1 MYFGSRCKFL
11 RPEKLQKFLAN
22 RGYGSRRQVEQW
34 ISDGRV
40 RLNNSVA
47 KIGDRVSIND
57 SIFLDN
63 KKVRSR
69 ELVETH
75 IIVYNK
81 PEGLVSTT
89 KDTRGRP
96 LVFDNLPPLK
106 RGKWISVGRLDI
118 NTSGLMLFT
127 TNGELANRLMHPKY
141 SIDRKYLVRVYGK
154 VEKKNIEALK
164 KGILI
169 GDEYS
174 RFKSIEFK
182 NEVLKDQVRL
192 NNWFQVTLGSGKNRE
207 VRSLW
212 ESQGFEVSRLKRI
225 SYGPVIL
232 PSFVRPGNYSYL
244 SEKEV
249 AQLANLVNLNIAL
262 RNDLTLQKKSQR
274 NERRLRSKGSK
285 VKVR

>member
-1 MYFGSRCKFL
+1 MD
-11 RPEKLQKFLAN
+11 EKLQKFLAN
-22 RGYGSRRQVEQW
+22 RGYGSRRQIEQW

-69 ELVETH
+69 ELVGTH

-174 RFKSIEFK
+174 RFKNIEYK

>member
-1 MYFGSRCKFL
+1 MD
-11 RPEKLQKFLAN
+11 EKLQKFLAN

-47 KIGDRVSIND
+47 KIGDRVSIHD

-174 RFKSIEFK
+174 RFKNIEYK

-225 SYGPVIL
+225 SYGTVIL
-232 PSFVRPGNYSYL
+232 PSFVRPGNYTYL

>member
-1 MYFGSRCKFL
+1 MD
-11 RPEKLQKFLAN
+11 EKLQKFLAN
-22 RGYGSRRQVEQW
+22 RGYGSRRQIEQW

-47 KIGDRVSIND
+47 KVGDRVSIND

-182 NEVLKDQVRL
+182 NEFLKDQVRL

>member
-1 MYFGSRCKFL
+1 MD
-11 RPEKLQKFLAN
+11 EKLQKFLAN
-22 RGYGSRRQVEQW
+22 RGYGSRRQIEQW

-192 NNWFQVTLGSGKNRE
+192 NNWFQVTLDSGKNRE

-232 PSFVRPGNYSYL
+232 PSFVRPGNYTYL

-249 AQLANLVNLNIAL
+249 AQLANSVNLNIAL

>member
-1 MYFGSRCKFL
+1 MD
-11 RPEKLQKFLAN
+11 EKLQKFLAN

>member
-1 MYFGSRCKFL
+1 MD
-11 RPEKLQKFLAN
+11 EKLQKFLAN
-22 RGYGSRRQVEQW
+22 RGYGSRRQIEQW

-63 KKVRSR
+63 KKVQSR

-75 IIVYNK
+75 IIVFNK
-81 PEGLVSTT
+81 PEGSVSTT

-127 TNGELANRLMHPKY
+127 TNGELANRLMHPRY

-174 RFKSIEFK
+174 RFKNIEYK

>member
-1 MYFGSRCKFL
+1 MD
-11 RPEKLQKFLAN
+11 EKLQKFLAN

-141 SIDRKYLVRVYGK
+141 NIDRKYLVRVYGK

-174 RFKSIEFK
+174 RFKNIEYK

>member
-1 MYFGSRCKFL
+1 MD
-11 RPEKLQKFLAN
+11 EKLQKFLAN
-22 RGYGSRRQVEQW
+22 RGYGSRRQIEQW

-174 RFKSIEFK
+174 RFKNIEYK

-232 PSFVRPGNYSYL
+232 PSFVRPGNYIHL
-244 SEKEV
+244 SGEEV
-249 AQLANLVNLNIAL
+249 VQLANLVNLNIAL

>member
-1 MYFGSRCKFL
+1 MD
-11 RPEKLQKFLAN
+11 EKLQKFLAN

-174 RFKSIEFK
+174 RFKDIEYK

>member
-1 MYFGSRCKFL
+1 MD
-11 RPEKLQKFLAN
+11 EKLQKFLAN

-164 KGILI
+164 KGVLI

-174 RFKSIEFK
+174 RFKNIEYK

>member
-1 MYFGSRCKFL
+1 MD
-11 RPEKLQKFLAN
+11 EKLQKFLAN

-127 TNGELANRLMHPKY
+127 TNGELANRLMHPRY

-192 NNWFQVTLGSGKNRE
+192 NNWFQVTLGSGMNRE

-225 SYGPVIL
+225 SYGTVIL
-232 PSFVRPGNYSYL
+232 PSFVRPGNYTYL

>member
-1 MYFGSRCKFL
+1 MD
-11 RPEKLQKFLAN
+11 EKLQKFLAN
-22 RGYGSRRQVEQW
+22 RGYGSRRQIEQW

-174 RFKSIEFK
+174 RFKNIEYK

-249 AQLANLVNLNIAL
+249 AQLANMVNLNIAL

>member
-1 MYFGSRCKFL
+1 MD
-11 RPEKLQKFLAN
+11 EKLQKFLAN
-22 RGYGSRRQVEQW
+22 RGYGSRRQIEQW

-57 SIFLDN
+57 SIFFDN

-89 KDTRGRP
+89 KDTKGRP

-174 RFKSIEFK
+174 RFKSLEFK
-182 NEVLKDQVRL
+182 NEILKDQVRL

-232 PSFVRPGNYSYL
+232 PSFVRPGNYTYL
-244 SEKEV
+244 SEKDV

-285 VKVR
+285 VKLR

>member
-1 MYFGSRCKFL
+1 MD
-11 RPEKLQKFLAN
+11 EKLQKFLAN
-22 RGYGSRRQVEQW
+22 RGYGSRRQIEQW

-69 ELVETH
+69 DLVETH
-75 IIVYNK
+75 VIVYNK

-127 TNGELANRLMHPKY
+127 TNGELANRLMHPRY

-225 SYGPVIL
+225 SYGPMIL
-232 PSFVRPGNYSYL
+232 PSFVRPGNYTYL

>member
-1 MYFGSRCKFL
+1 MD
-11 RPEKLQKFLAN
+11 EKLQKFLAN
-22 RGYGSRRQVEQW
+22 RGYGSRRQIEQW

-89 KDTRGRP
+89 KDTKGRP

-127 TNGELANRLMHPKY
+127 TNGELANRLMHPRY

-212 ESQGFEVSRLKRI
+212 ESQGFDGSRLKRI
-225 SYGPVIL
+225 SYGPEIL
-232 PSFVRPGNYSYL
+232 PSFVRPGNYTYL

-262 RNDLTLQKKSQR
+262 RNDLTLKNKSQR
-274 NERRLRSKGSK
+274 NERRLRSKGSR

>member
-1 MYFGSRCKFL
+1 MD
-11 RPEKLQKFLAN
+11 EKLQKFLAN
-22 RGYGSRRQVEQW
+22 RGYGSRRQIEQW

-225 SYGPVIL
+225 SYGPVTL
-232 PSFVRPGNYSYL
+232 PSFVRPANYAYL

-249 AQLANLVNLNIAL
+249 AQLASLVNLNIAL

>member
-1 MYFGSRCKFL
+1 MD
-11 RPEKLQKFLAN
+11 EKLQKFLAN
-22 RGYGSRRQVEQW
+22 RGYGSRRQIEQW

-164 KGILI
+164 KGVLI

-174 RFKSIEFK
+174 RFKNIQFR
-182 NEVLKDQVRL
+182 NEVLKDQARL
-192 NNWFQVTLGSGKNRE
+192 NNWFQVTLCSGKNRE

-232 PSFVRPGNYSYL
+232 PSFVRPGNYTYL

-262 RNDLTLQKKSQR
+262 RNDQTLQKKSQR

>member
-1 MYFGSRCKFL
+1 MD
-11 RPEKLQKFLAN
+11 EKLQKFLAN
-22 RGYGSRRQVEQW
+22 RGYGSRRQIEQW

-127 TNGELANRLMHPKY
+127 TNGELANRLMHPRY

-232 PSFVRPGNYSYL
+232 PSFVRPGNYTYL

-249 AQLANLVNLNIAL
+249 AQLTNLVNLNIAL

-274 NERRLRSKGSK
+274 NERRLRSKGSR

>member
-1 MYFGSRCKFL
+1 MD
-11 RPEKLQKFLAN
+11 EKLQKFLAN
-22 RGYGSRRQVEQW
+22 RGYGSRRQIEQW

-89 KDTRGRP
+89 KDTKGRP

-154 VEKKNIEALK
+154 VGRKNIEALK

-192 NNWFQVTLGSGKNRE
+192 NNWFQVTLDSGKNRE

-232 PSFVRPGNYSYL
+232 PSFVRPGNYTYL

-249 AQLANLVNLNIAL
+249 AQLANLVNLNVAL
-262 RNDLTLQKKSQR
+262 GNDLTLQKKSQR

>member
-1 MYFGSRCKFL
+1 M
-11 RPEKLQKFLAN
+11 
-22 RGYGSRRQVEQW
+22 
-34 ISDGRV
+34 
-40 RLNNSVA
+40 
-47 KIGDRVSIND
+47 
-57 SIFLDN
+57 
-63 KKVRSR
+63 
-69 ELVETH
+69 
-75 IIVYNK
+75 
-81 PEGLVSTT
+81 
-89 KDTRGRP
+89 
-96 LVFDNLPPLK
+96 
-106 RGKWISVGRLDI
+106 
-118 NTSGLMLFT
+118 
-127 TNGELANRLMHPKY
+127 
-141 SIDRKYLVRVYGK
+141 
-154 VEKKNIEALK
+154 
-164 KGILI
+164 I

-174 RFKSIEFK
+174 KFKSIEFK

-232 PSFVRPGNYSYL
+232 PSFVRPGNYTYL

-249 AQLANLVNLNIAL
+249 AQLAKLVNLNLVL

>member
-1 MYFGSRCKFL
+1 MD
-11 RPEKLQKFLAN
+11 EKLQKFLAN

-174 RFKSIEFK
+174 RFKNIEYK

-232 PSFVRPGNYSYL
+232 PSLVRSGHYTYL

>member
-1 MYFGSRCKFL
+1 MD
-11 RPEKLQKFLAN
+11 EKLQKFLAN
-22 RGYGSRRQVEQW
+22 RGYGSRRQIEQW

-69 ELVETH
+69 DLVETH

-127 TNGELANRLMHPKY
+127 TNGELANRLMHPRY

>member
-1 MYFGSRCKFL
+1 MD
-11 RPEKLQKFLAN
+11 EKLQKFLAN
-22 RGYGSRRQVEQW
+22 RGYGSRRQIEQW

-47 KIGDRVSIND
+47 KIGDRVSIYD

-75 IIVYNK
+75 IIVFNK

-232 PSFVRPGNYSYL
+232 PSFVRPGNYTYL

-274 NERRLRSKGSK
+274 NERRLRSQGSK

>member
-1 MYFGSRCKFL
+1 MD
-11 RPEKLQKFLAN
+11 EKLQKFLAN
-22 RGYGSRRQVEQW
+22 RGYGSRRQIEQW

-118 NTSGLMLFT
+118 NTSGLLLFT
-127 TNGELANRLMHPKY
+127 TNGELANRLMHPRY

>member
-1 MYFGSRCKFL
+1 MD
-11 RPEKLQKFLAN
+11 EKLQKFLAN

-212 ESQGFEVSRLKRI
+212 ESLGVEVCRLKRI

>member
-1 MYFGSRCKFL
+1 MD
-11 RPEKLQKFLAN
+11 EKLQKFLAN
-22 RGYGSRRQVEQW
+22 RGYGSRRQIEQW

-63 KKVRSR
+63 KKVQSR

-75 IIVYNK
+75 IIVDNK

-232 PSFVRPGNYSYL
+232 PSFVRPGNYTYL

>member
-1 MYFGSRCKFL
+1 MD
-11 RPEKLQKFLAN
+11 EKLQKFLAN
-22 RGYGSRRQVEQW
+22 RGYGSRRQIEQW

-274 NERRLRSKGSK
+274 NERRLRSKGST

>member
-1 MYFGSRCKFL
+1 MD
-11 RPEKLQKFLAN
+11 EKLQKFLAN
-22 RGYGSRRQVEQW
+22 RGYGSRRQIEQW

-47 KIGDRVSIND
+47 KVGDRVSIND

-232 PSFVRPGNYSYL
+232 PSFVRPGNYTYL

>member
-1 MYFGSRCKFL
+1 MD
-11 RPEKLQKFLAN
+11 EKLQKFLAN

-174 RFKSIEFK
+174 RFKNIEYK

-192 NNWFQVTLGSGKNRE
+192 NNWFQVTLVSGKNRE

-232 PSFVRPGNYSYL
+232 PSFVRPGNYTYL

>member
-1 MYFGSRCKFL
+1 MD
-11 RPEKLQKFLAN
+11 EKLQKFLAN

-118 NTSGLMLFT
+118 NTSGLILFT
-127 TNGELANRLMHPKY
+127 TNGELANRLMHPRY

>member
-1 MYFGSRCKFL
+1 MD
-11 RPEKLQKFLAN
+11 EKLQKFLAN

-174 RFKSIEFK
+174 RFKNIEYK

-225 SYGPVIL
+225 SYGTVIL
-232 PSFVRPGNYSYL
+232 PSFVRPGNYTYL

>member
-1 MYFGSRCKFL
+1 MD
-11 RPEKLQKFLAN
+11 EKLQKFLAN
-22 RGYGSRRQVEQW
+22 RGYGSRRQIEQW

-89 KDTRGRP
+89 GDTRGRP

-174 RFKSIEFK
+174 RFKSVEFK

-274 NERRLRSKGSK
+274 NERRLRSKGSN

>member
-1 MYFGSRCKFL
+1 MGIFVVTKR
-11 RPEKLQKFLAN
+11 RLQSF
-22 RGYGSRRQVEQW
+22 Y
-34 ISDGRV
+34 V
-40 RLNNSVA
+40 RAKKKTNVFFFYLLNNSVA

-244 SEKEV
+244 SGKEV

>member
-1 MYFGSRCKFL
+1 
-11 RPEKLQKFLAN
+11 
-22 RGYGSRRQVEQW
+22 
-34 ISDGRV
+34 
-40 RLNNSVA
+40 
-47 KIGDRVSIND
+47 
-57 SIFLDN
+57 
-63 KKVRSR
+63 
-69 ELVETH
+69 
-75 IIVYNK
+75 
-81 PEGLVSTT
+81 
-89 KDTRGRP
+89 
-96 LVFDNLPPLK
+96 
-106 RGKWISVGRLDI
+106 
-118 NTSGLMLFT
+118 MLFT

-232 PSFVRPGNYSYL
+232 PSFVRPGNYTYL

-249 AQLANLVNLNIAL
+249 AQLTNLVNLNIAL

>member
-1 MYFGSRCKFL
+1 MD
-11 RPEKLQKFLAN
+11 EKLQKFLAN
-22 RGYGSRRQVEQW
+22 RGYGSRRQIEQW

-69 ELVETH
+69 ELVGTH

-174 RFKSIEFK
+174 RFKNIEYK

-232 PSFVRPGNYSYL
+232 PSFVRPGNYTYL

-249 AQLANLVNLNIAL
+249 AQLTNLVNLNIDL

>member
-1 MYFGSRCKFL
+1 MD
-11 RPEKLQKFLAN
+11 EKLQKFLAN

-89 KDTRGRP
+89 KDTKGRP

-174 RFKSIEFK
+174 RFKSVEFK
-182 NEVLKDQVRL
+182 NEVFKDQVRL

-232 PSFVRPGNYSYL
+232 PSFVRPGNYTYL

>member
-1 MYFGSRCKFL
+1 MD
-11 RPEKLQKFLAN
+11 EKLQKFLAN

-89 KDTRGRP
+89 KDKRGRP

-262 RNDLTLQKKSQR
+262 RNDLTLQKKFQR

>member
-1 MYFGSRCKFL
+1 MD
-11 RPEKLQKFLAN
+11 EKLQKFLAN

-225 SYGPVIL
+225 SYGSVIL
-232 PSFVRPGNYSYL
+232 PSFVRPGNYTYL